1 MSASCKSSMA
11 LKFTKKKDDRRKCY
25 PAEHHP
31 TCAINRTCISRP
43 RRHWAGCAPPSVS
56 RISSTSSRIASAGSA
71 TSLGMPRT
79 PSFSRSRQ
87 AFHAKRSGRLGV
99 DVIFNFTWSS
109 EWVVGAFR
117 GLVRTFSGGLGLRE
131 FMTGDS
137 GDDKAR
143 NGKNMCEFPQFF
155 RSSSVQPSQRPPSH
169 DISSFA
175 KNNHL
180 DV

>member
-1 MSASCKSSMA
+1 MSTSCKRSMA
-11 LKFTKKKDDRRKCY
+11 LKFTKKKDDRRKYY

-43 RRHWAGCAPPSVS
+43 RRGAPRPVS
-56 RISSTSSRIASAGSA
+56 AASPPPAARIASAGPT

-175 KNNHL
+175 KNNHP